1 VEENIRAIKAEVPPV
16 PTDRIGAR
24 MPPSATC
31 ELGFDR
37 AYAHDARAGGRIRHR
52 PRRDPDYGDHELRKD
67 PRFGR
72 GLPRGDLMTGR
83 AATAAMHS
91 PDDIRMLMPADEI
104 ADPEVTILVP
114 ALDEELI
121 IAASSRG
128 VAKASR
134 KAARASR
141 F

>member
-1 VEENIRAIKAEVPPV
+1 
-16 PTDRIGAR
+16 
-24 MPPSATC
+24 
-31 ELGFDR
+31 
-37 AYAHDARAGGRIRHR
+37 
-52 PRRDPDYGDHELRKD
+52 
-67 PRFGR
+67 
-72 GLPRGDLMTGR
+72 
-83 AATAAMHS
+83 MHS

>member
-1 VEENIRAIKAEVPPV
+1 
-16 PTDRIGAR
+16 
-24 MPPSATC
+24 
-31 ELGFDR
+31 
-37 AYAHDARAGGRIRHR
+37 
-52 PRRDPDYGDHELRKD
+52 
-67 PRFGR
+67 
-72 GLPRGDLMTGR
+72 MTGR